1 MGLQKRVRREEG
13 GNYRGIKWEFLKD
26 LSSRMFSISSFVPR
40 TFSCAG
46 FSLPFPFI
54 NETPLSNRTEFAS

>member
-1 MGLQKRVRREEG
+1 MLGRGGGGENHRR
-13 GNYRGIKWEFLKD
+13 IKWEFLKD
-26 LSSRMFSISSFVPR
+26 LSSRMFSISSFVPS
-40 TFSCAG
+40 TFPYAR